1 MKEIWKDIKGYEGS
15 YQISNLGRVKGL
27 ERISHVGNGIG
38 SDRKIPTRIMEGHLT
53 GRNVFYKQ
61 VMLSDNDRK
70 QQGFYI
76 HRLVLIH
83 FNRMPNKGEE
93 SNHID
98 FNPLNNRI
106 DNLEW
111 VTSSQNSLHSR
122 EHMSKAK
129 RGEKHPAAKVTDL
142 QAIEIKRLRK
152 QKVRHRKIAEM
163 FNITVQDSL
172 NIATRYYS
180 HIDHLV

>member
-1 MKEIWKDIKGYEGS
+1 MKEVWKDIKGYEGL
-15 YQISNLGRVKGL
+15 YRISNYG
-27 ERISHVGNGIG
+27 
-38 SDRKIPTRIMEGHLT
+38 
-53 GRNVFYKQ
+53 NVFNIIKNNLQNKYLKGRGVYYNVVSLNKNKHNTQ
-61 VMLSDNDRK
+61 FLV
-70 QQGFYI
+70 
-76 HRLVLIH
+76 HRLVLMH
-83 FNRMPNKGEE
+83 FGRMPLPGEE

-129 RGEKHPAAKVTDL
+129 QGEKHPLSKVTDQ
-142 QAIEIKRLRK
+142 QAVEIKRLRK

-163 FNITVQDSL
+163 FDITIQDSM

>member
-1 MKEIWKDIKGYEGS
+1 MKEVWKDIKGYEGL
-15 YQISNLGRVKGL
+15 YRISNYG
-27 ERISHVGNGIG
+27 
-38 SDRKIPTRIMEGHLT
+38 
-53 GRNVFYKQ
+53 NVFNIRKNSLQNMPLSGRGVYYNVVNLNKNKQ
-61 VMLSDNDRK
+61 NTR
-70 QQGFYI
+70 FYVQ
-76 HRLVLIH
+76 RLVLIH
-83 FNRMPNKGEE
+83 FYRMPHKGEE
-93 SNHID
+93 CNHID

-122 EHMSKAK
+122 EHMSKSK
-129 RGEKHPAAKVTDL
+129 QGEKHPLSKVTDQ

-152 QKVRHRKIAEM
+152 QKVRHKKIAEM
-163 FNITVQDSL
+163 FGITIQDSL